1 MTANNKFFIHILTAP
16 ITQNLKIVLLRYTVI
31 ISNLHCNAV
40 IDKLNERTKYLGLQN
55 VTVFMGNNK
64 S

>member
-1 MTANNKFFIHILTAP
+1 MHILTAP
-16 ITQNLKIVLLRYTVI
+16 ITQNPKIVLLRYTVI
-31 ISNLHCNAV
+31 ISNLHCNVV